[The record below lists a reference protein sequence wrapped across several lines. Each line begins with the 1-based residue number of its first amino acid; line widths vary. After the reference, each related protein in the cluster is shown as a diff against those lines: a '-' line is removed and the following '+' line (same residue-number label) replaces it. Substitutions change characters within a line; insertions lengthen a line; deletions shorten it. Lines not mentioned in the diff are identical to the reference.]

1 MAELNAAEVEQQA
14 EASFAGGFKGT
25 PPTEVAKVVLEPK
38 VETKVDATPAPAPKP
53 GKPQYVRVTQQEWD
67 NQKAMLGKVSSLES
81 QIAKLTGSVPKADA
95 IIQQVI
101 EKVQAATPAGAGIE
115 ITDDDF
121 ADWKET
127 FPELGEMTRKS
138 LEKVLKRLNLR
149 GTGTPAE
156 AEPPKPVAAMDQ
168 DAVKAVVTAALKEK
182 ADAEATEA
190 RDKEMAALTA
200 AYPDWAK
207 TVGQPTAMGTT
218 EPVKTEWRTWLE
230 TQPADYQ
237 QMVRDSQ
244 SPAVVKASIEKFMA
258 EKAPSAA
265 PRPDRAATRRAAI
278 EDAVTPR
285 FDGSAPPLAQPTS
298 AEEAFTENYEKYRRK

>member
-25 PPTEVAKVVLEPK
+25 PPTEVAKVVLDPK
-38 VETKVDATPAPAPKP
+38 VETKVEAAPVPAAKP

-101 EKVQAATPAGAGIE
+101 ERVQAQTPAGVSVE
-115 ITDDDF
+115 FSDEDF
-121 ADWKET
+121 AELAAD
-127 FPELGEMTRKS
+127 FPELAKSTRAS
-138 LEKVLKRLNLR
+138 LERIFKKASVR

-182 ADAEATEA
+182 ADAEEAAA

-237 QMVRDSQ
+237 QTVRDSQ

-265 PRPDRAATRRAAI
+265 PRPDRAAARRAAV

-285 FDGSAPPLAQPTS
+285 FDGSAPPLVQNKS
-298 AEEAFTENYEKYRRK
+298 ADEAFAESFEKTRRK

>member
-25 PPTEVAKVVLEPK
+25 PPTEVAKVVPEPK
-38 VETKVDATPAPAPKP
+38 VEKVDAAPVPAPKP

-101 EKVQAATPAGAGIE
+101 EKVQAQTPAGVSVE
-115 ITDDDF
+115 FSDEDF
-121 ADWKET
+121 AELAAD
-127 FPELGEMTRKS
+127 FPELAKSTRAS
-138 LEKVLKRLNLR
+138 LERIFKKAMVK
-149 GTGTPAE
+149 GTGAPAE

-182 ADAEATEA
+182 ADADAAATQE
-190 RDKEMAALTA
+190 KEMAELIA
-200 AYPDWAK
+200 AYPDWDK
-207 TVGQPTAMGTT
+207 TVGRPAAGTT

-237 QMVRDSQ
+237 QTVRDSQ